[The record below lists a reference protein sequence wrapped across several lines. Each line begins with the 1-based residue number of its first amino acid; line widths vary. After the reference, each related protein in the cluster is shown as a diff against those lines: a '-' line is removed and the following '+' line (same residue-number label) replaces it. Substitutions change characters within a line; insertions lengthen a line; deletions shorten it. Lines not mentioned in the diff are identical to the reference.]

1 MGAVE
6 CGSLWCPFVEWQ
18 WGTKLAPWLSCGGTA
33 VAGEQGIPRSRP
45 PPLGGTRHSPRTHPF
60 LTHITLVLP
69 AVLPLMVRVAHAA
82 IAVDVD
88 VTWGSEGLSQE
99 WGCWEGERGWHPI
112 SHHHHQG
119 GLDVGES
126 RETY

>member
-1 MGAVE
+1 MGVLL
-6 CGSLWCPFVEWQ
+6 SQDSKVLP
-18 WGTKLAPWLSCGGTA
+18 APGLTA
-33 VAGEQGIPRSRP
+33 
-45 PPLGGTRHSPRTHPF
+45 LGGTRHSPRTHPF

-99 WGCWEGERGWHPI
+99 WGCWEWETGWHPI